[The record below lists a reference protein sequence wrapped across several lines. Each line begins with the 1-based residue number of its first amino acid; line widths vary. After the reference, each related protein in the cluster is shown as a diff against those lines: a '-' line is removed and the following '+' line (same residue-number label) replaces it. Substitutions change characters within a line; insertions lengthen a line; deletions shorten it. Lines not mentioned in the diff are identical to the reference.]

1 MFFTA
6 KTTMTTS
13 SGNKKCVGVKTGV
26 NRSVFLPLLAIMATF
41 TLLAINNPTPSNAMT
56 IADLCPSRNYHQ
68 CVLTTKRKL
77 AIGCNLD
84 PPGHE
89 CIFPGRKR
97 NFSKRRPSPY
107 NNQRQSY

>member
-68 CVLTTKRKL
+68 CLLTVKRD
-77 AIGCNLD
+77 AIGCKMD
-84 PPGHE
+84 IPG
-89 CIFPGRKR
+89 FPCTIGGKR
-97 NFSKRRPSPY
+97 SLT
-107 NNQRQSY
+107 QSRMRYLIEQHMKYS